1 MLDME
6 KLVGE
11 RVGDFAGEKAL
22 AEGDEVRDCRKV
34 FGAR

>member
-11 RVGDFAGEKAL
+11 RVGDFGDKAL